1 MAKSGRERE
10 AIPLLEELLK
20 SSADAY
26 IHSSYA
32 AACPLLQM
40 NRLAVKH
47 GDKLL
52 TDSGFSGCPSDQPRG
67 QKIPAITLA
76 ELEHGVSKSAF
87 PERNRIALVEFVT
100 PFRIL
105 DFGQS
110 AAHEYGRLRSR
121 LEQAGQVIGPLDLLI
136 AAHAVAENL
145 TLVTNNER
153 GFQRIPNLKIE
164 NWVR

>member
-1 MAKSGRERE
+1 MTYLLDTNICIYLIKLKPISVVERIRTE
-10 AIPLLEELLK
+10 SIDQIGV
-20 SSADAY
+20 SS
-26 IHSSYA
+26 
-32 AACPLLQM
+32 
-40 NRLAVKH
+40 
-47 GDKLL
+47 
-52 TDSGFSGCPSDQPRG
+52 
-67 QKIPAITLA
+67 ITLA

-105 DFGQS
+105 EFGQS

-121 LEQAGQVIGPLDLLI
+121 LEKAGQLIGPLDFLI
-136 AAHAVAENL
+136 AAHAVADNL

-153 GFQRIPNLKIE
+153 EFRRVPNLKIE